1 MGATVILASR
11 TPKKMEETKLE
22 ILKLYPDVKGT
33 LVVEHKLDT
42 SDLENVVSFVQW
54 FQSKYSQL
62 HYLVNNAGTLYTP
75 PHDTFDSKNPPTSK
89 QGYELAFV
97 TNYLGHFLLTQLLM
111 PSMLQ
116 STIAKARI
124 VNIASSAHITVDG
137 SDLNCQPGPNGLT
150 SPIASRP
157 CQKMSQWLSA
167 YGNNKSAMLIQTKET
182 QLEINQMRTSTNL
195 KVLTLPPRPLPP
207 LDSLRLVDLCELSWF
222 HRHGNGSRWTF
233 GSSSQRNFLPC
244 GTSSP
249 LSSRLPL
256 RRRPQRWLIHHKFL

>member
-207 LDSLRLVDLCELSWF
+207 PPYLPWIHCDL
-222 HRHGNGSRWTF
+222 
-233 GSSSQRNFLPC
+233 
-244 GTSSP
+244 
-249 LSSRLPL
+249 
-256 RRRPQRWLIHHKFL
+256 